1 MREKDEKSNT
11 YVFEVM
17 REREQ
22 YWCHVDATKVA
33 LVLYGWHRGEYVYKR
48 SESSASF
55 EFNCWV
61 WQKIDLINLH
71 TSNIILFTTNFN
83 VNKSIYIERM
93 NSVDGLLSIVNLID

>member
-33 LVLYGWHRGEYVYKR
+33 LVLYG
-48 SESSASF
+48 
-55 EFNCWV
+55 
-61 WQKIDLINLH
+61 
-71 TSNIILFTTNFN
+71 
-83 VNKSIYIERM
+83 
-93 NSVDGLLSIVNLID
+93 